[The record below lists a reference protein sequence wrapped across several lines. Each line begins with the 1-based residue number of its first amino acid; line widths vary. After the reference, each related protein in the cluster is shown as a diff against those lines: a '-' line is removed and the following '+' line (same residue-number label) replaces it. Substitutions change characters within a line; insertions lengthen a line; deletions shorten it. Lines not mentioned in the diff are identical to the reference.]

1 MYSFKCFVAQ
11 ESEISFIRPKS
22 RYGQSNYF
30 SGGSD
35 EESIPCL
42 FHLLVVA
49 SILWLVATFLEFS
62 KPAASNSLL
71 SKYCYLWM
79 CQISLYLSLVRN
91 FVTAFSPHLNNPGQ
105 WHYLKILKLSTN
117 TPNLT
122 FSLSAIQGNTD
133 MFQGIGHGSLGKQ
146 DVQKH
151 SYLYLLDA
159 VNNYYPLSFDNQK
172 CLWILQTS
180 PLV

>member
-1 MYSFKCFVAQ
+1 MYSQSFVAQ
-11 ESEISFIRPKS
+11 ESEIIFTRPTS
-22 RYGQSNYF
+22 RYGQGNYF
-30 SGGSD
+30 SAGSD

-42 FHLLVVA
+42 FHLLVAA
-49 SILWLVATFLEFS
+49 SILWLVSTFLQLS

-79 CQISLYLSLVRN
+79 CQISLYLSLIRN
-91 FVTAFSPHLNNPGQ
+91 FVTAFSSHLNNPGQ
-105 WHYLKILKLSTN
+105 CHYLKILKLSTN

-122 FSLSAIQGNTD
+122 FFLFAIQGNID

-151 SYLYLLDA
+151 SYLHLLDA
-159 VNNYYPLSFDNQK
+159 VNHYYL
-172 CLWILQTS
+172 
-180 PLV
+180 